1 MANEKNLIP
10 FTSDQSREKAVKN
23 GRKGGI
29 ASGKARRRAKSIQ
42 EMTRLVLQ
50 QPLSSEGKLRVKNG
64 DLDLSDIDEDDVV
77 GLLSVVVGLFSAA
90 SEGSSQA
97 AETLRKW
104 YDGNRVRKKERLE
117 QEKMEA
123 EIDAL
128 KAKIRALE
136 GTEDDTSD
144 DGFLEALRGST
155 EDDWKDDDDDPPA

>member
-1 MANEKNLIP
+1 M
-10 FTSDQSREKAVKN
+10 
-23 GRKGGI
+23 
-29 ASGKARRRAKSIQ
+29 
-42 EMTRLVLQ
+42 LQ

>member
-1 MANEKNLIP
+1 M
-10 FTSDQSREKAVKN
+10 
-23 GRKGGI
+23 
-29 ASGKARRRAKSIQ
+29 
-42 EMTRLVLQ
+42 LQ
-50 QPLSSEGKLRVKNG
+50 QPLSSEGKMKVKNG

-123 EIDAL
+123 EIGAL

-144 DGFLEALRGST
+144 DGFMEALRGST